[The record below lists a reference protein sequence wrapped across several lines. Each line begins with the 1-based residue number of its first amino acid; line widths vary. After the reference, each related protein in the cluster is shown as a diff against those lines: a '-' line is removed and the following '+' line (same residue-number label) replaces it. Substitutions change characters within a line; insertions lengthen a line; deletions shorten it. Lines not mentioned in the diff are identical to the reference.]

1 MTLDPH
7 VYALAAQRLSD
18 VRYTRACDYI
28 LDQRDLAETIQRA
41 IEQWEQ
47 ERQARA
53 DAAADPANDPRLP

>member
-7 VYALAAQRLSD
+7 VYALAAQRLCD
-18 VRYTRACDYI
+18 VRYATRAEGERDV
-28 LDQRDLAETIQRA
+28 RDLAETIQRA

-47 ERQARA
+47 DRQERA